1 MGGVSGTLHQD
12 TVTISGYTVVG
23 QAFGVCDVLSEDWPN
38 DPADGVLGLG
48 QCGGYQSKEFSD
60 ILNPVS
66 SVKKLGR

>member
-1 MGGVSGTLHQD
+1 MGGVSGSLHQD

-48 QCGGYQSKEFSD
+48 QCGVYQSTEFPN
-60 ILNPVS
+60 ILNPARMVTN
-66 SVKKLGR
+66 